1 MFINWCIPDIPRT
14 LQLKMNKERR
24 FLEEI
29 ILQRE
34 TRMCSKTR
42 GSDNFSFY
50 ESLER
55 NRQTKPDNH
64 SKSNVE
70 EKIEMKSFAAKT
82 NLEDN
87 FEEIDLGLPEPI
99 AKPDENTTVN
109 NMQELLFRKTEG
121 IYPEDIR
128 MTIRESNMTDLTAT
142 LNEISVLV
150 EELND
155 SK

>member
-1 MFINWCIPDIPRT
+1 MIINWCIPDVPRT

-24 FLEEI
+24 FLDEI
-29 ILQRE
+29 ILKRE
-34 TRMCSKTR
+34 SRMSSKTK

-55 NRQTKPDNH
+55 NRQKTPDNH
-64 SKSNVE
+64 PKNNDE
-70 EKIEMKSFAAKT
+70 EMIEMTSFPT
-82 NLEDN
+82 ITTLEDD
-87 FEEIDLGLPEPI
+87 FEEIDLESPEPLT
-99 AKPDENTTVN
+99 KPDENTTVN
-109 NMQELLFRKTEG
+109 NMQEILFRKTEG

-142 LNEISVLV
+142 LNEISDLV